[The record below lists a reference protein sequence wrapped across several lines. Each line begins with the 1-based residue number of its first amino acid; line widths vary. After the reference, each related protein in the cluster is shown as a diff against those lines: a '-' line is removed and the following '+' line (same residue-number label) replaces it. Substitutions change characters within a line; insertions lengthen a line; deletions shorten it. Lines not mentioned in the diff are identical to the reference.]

1 MGIKFN
7 LRGSG
12 PTVDDIQSESTR
24 QPSASDAIANDHRR
38 KSVNDQVVASAREL
52 PLANL
57 LSLLYSLL
65 SYSSC
70 GDLPMNFWMY

>member
-38 KSVNDQVVASAREL
+38 KSVNDQVVTGVGEITVGNQGSL
-52 PLANL
+52 PQ
-57 LSLLYSLL
+57 
-65 SYSSC
+65 SC
-70 GDLPMNFWMY
+70 DDYIIILV